1 MKVQCRRGDDSG
13 SLSIYV
19 DAVDPTILASARR
32 HGVSDDDMVHAYLHP
47 LRVFQANSL
56 TMLIGAD
63 RAGRLLEIG
72 VASAEGIDFIVHAM
86 PARPRFL
93 R

>member
-1 MKVQCRRGDDSG
+1 M
-13 SLSIYV
+13 
-19 DAVDPTILASARR
+19 DPTILASARR
-32 HGVSDDDMVHAYLHP
+32 HGVSDDDMLHAYQHP
-47 LRVFQANSL
+47 IRVFEVNGFV
-56 TMLIGAD
+56 MLIGAD
-63 RAGRLLEIG
+63 QAGRLLEIG